1 MKKKF
6 NSVISVL
13 LAMLVIV
20 SSALCGIAADEA
32 DADVI
37 ESTSVIES
45 TEAITENSTSESNV
59 EETTTK
65 TSTEESTTEAAS
77 EETTTE
83 PSTEEPTTEPST
95 EETTEPSIEET
106 TEPDV
111 PEIIVPEKVVVTSV
125 ESTKNGVVIKWNDV
139 LSFLDEDSSK
149 ANGYFVYRKTEGTGW
164 KKISDV
170 KNALEYTDGKVQYGS
185 TYYYTVKAYYYT
197 LDSELINGPYNK
209 DGYKI
214 EVSNVTKPVLYRT
227 ELYGSKYVQITWGK
241 TTGATKYA
249 LYRATAPDGKYS
261 KIYVGTSRKYVDR
274 NVSPGN
280 TYYYKLKAYTDSK
293 GSAASEY
300 ISFKMLPAV
309 PQFNKNVTVNATAVK
324 LKWKAS
330 QGADGYVLYRKA
342 KNTVSWKRIKTI
354 RSGNTLT
361 YTNKGLEA
369 GKTYY
374 YLIKAYYIDV
384 DGNNYTG
391 NSTIVVRTL
400 SAPATVK
407 VSTSKTTHVNTI
419 KWSKVSGAHGYQ
431 IYVKVK
437 GTSWTLLDTTD
448 SATRAYYHTAT
459 MNTDYYYKIRAFYG
473 THEVSYGPYSDYKK
487 LTVNYLPEFTYK
499 LPSDPISKPTY
510 IKMNI
515 KNTGN
520 KTMRIYSTDAVQV
533 RLSEVRNIE
542 IYLKMKSS
550 TNGKYVEYIDIPA
563 GKSANIYLYMQ
574 ENAFGYSPE
583 DFIGFMFIYNNGVYV
598 ATLSQYY
605 GSQVIYYGQK
615 S

>member
-37 ESTSVIES
+37 EPTSVIES
-45 TEAITENSTSESNV
+45 TEATTENSTSESNV

-214 EVSNVTKPVLYRT
+214 EVTNVTKPVLYRT

-342 KNTVSWKRIKTI
+342 
-354 RSGNTLT
+354 
-361 YTNKGLEA
+361 
-369 GKTYY
+369 
-374 YLIKAYYIDV
+374 
-384 DGNNYTG
+384 
-391 NSTIVVRTL
+391 TIVVRTL

-407 VSTSKTTHVNTI
+407 ASTSKTTHVNTI